1 MNSVW
6 SGTGNQR
13 SVAVL
18 PHDFEALLHLPANVP
33 SRVRSGIPI
42 SMRLRPGCV
51 YRARAHT
58 RPRLMTQLV
67 VYRVLLVLSHEYR
80 SRHLVAQWLI
90 TPIHPSTNKMSLDDF
105 TLLRGGVVVVEL
117 NLVRR

>member
-1 MNSVW
+1 M
-6 SGTGNQR
+6 
-13 SVAVL
+13 L
-18 PHDFEALLHLPANVP
+18 PPDFKALLHLPANVP
-33 SRVRSGIPI
+33 SGVRCGIPL
-42 SMRLRPGCV
+42 STRLRPGCV
-51 YRARAHT
+51 YRARAPT

-67 VYRVLLVLSHEYR
+67 VHRVLLVLSDEYS

-117 NLVRR
+117 DLVRR